1 MRKSFIAF
9 VALIMVASVATSCR
23 GRLVIRKSGNEHSSV
38 VQTNTNKDNTGKKV
52 SNTKRSDRFDLPSPM
67 LNRAEQILERKAYT
81 VSYNA
86 EMRIPNWVAWELT
99 GDHTYGKA
107 KRPNRAFHEDYD
119 VKAPRATYGDY
130 RDGGWSKG
138 HMCPAGDNKWD
149 PDAMYE
155 TFLLTNICPQDYTLN
170 SGYWNGIEMKCRQ
183 WAERYGSIFIVC
195 GPILEGDHHETI
207 GSNHIVVP
215 EAFFKVVVC
224 LEGEP
229 KGIGFICP
237 NTDENLNNEKCV
249 KSISEV
255 ESITG
260 IKFFPHLDSKT
271 AEKVKNKADWNAW
284 RR

>member
-1 MRKSFIAF
+1 MKKSYVSF
-9 VALIMVASVATSCR
+9 VALLLVATLATSCFR
-23 GRLVIRKSGNEHSSV
+23 ARVTTRRTTQEQPATVETKQEPTV
-38 VQTNTNKDNTGKKV
+38 REVRRTQTT
-52 SNTKRSDRFDLPSPM
+52 DRFDIPAPL
-67 LNRAEQILERKAYT
+67 LDRAEKILVRKAYT
-81 VSYNA
+81 ASYNDD
-86 EMRIPNWVAWELT
+86 MRIPNWVAWELT
-99 GDHTYGKA
+99 REHATGKV

-119 VKAPRATYGDY
+119 VSAPRATYSDY
-130 RDGGWSKG
+130 RDCGWSKG

-149 PDAMYE
+149 SEAMYD

-170 SGYWNGIEMKCRQ
+170 SGYWNSVEMRCRH
-183 WAERYGSIFIVC
+183 WAERYGSVLIVC
-195 GPILEGDHHETI
+195 GPILEGDRHETI
-207 GSNHIVVP
+207 GDNHIVVP